1 MRNQSEYYIWI
12 HNFISNPEVYLLG
25 TTLDAIGTFDKNPA
39 SQSWIGG
46 MKLRSL
52 KYFLGKGITD
62 QMLFTVLGNI
72 QKEWDTETE
81 KCIYFFSR
89 KMRFSSKQIERK

>member
-1 MRNQSEYYIWI
+1 MRYQSEYYIW
-12 HNFISNPEVYLLG
+12 ISNPEVYLLG

-52 KYFLGKGITD
+52 KYFLGKGITQ

-72 QKEWDTETE
+72 QKEWDTGGFQLLDL
-81 KCIYFFSR
+81 I
-89 KMRFSSKQIERK
+89 IPGA